1 MSSVCDADL
10 RQGCTMLTLLPYICQ
25 NNLRN
30 IVHQIFLRFVGEY
43 FRVFLD
49 ERFYAQLGYQ
59 LRIFFKAFFFIL
71 HWDIFL
77 SKLIASSRFT
87 LLKGNEVFFIYELVP
102 V

>member
-59 LRIFFKAFFFIL
+59 LRIFFKAFFFY
-71 HWDIFL
+71 
-77 SKLIASSRFT
+77 FT
-87 LLKGNEVFFIYELVP
+87 LGYFFIKIDCLIQVYTFKGEKSFLHFWFFLQ
-102 V
+102 